1 MEVFMST
8 YPAISQRLSQSGSYS
23 LLVVQEWK
31 DTVKKSGMKLIDT
44 SLGDPREPTPL
55 FIRLALKDHVLP
67 ETSYPPGLGLPEL
80 RKAAANW
87 LGRRFGLS
95 YPERKIVPT
104 AGSKEAIFHFP
115 FILEPGL
122 RIAYPVPGYPVYE
135 NAIHLA
141 GHTPVPVL
149 LKPESGFAMRPSDLD
164 DLLMHGPLDAVW
176 VCSPHNP
183 TGTQLTRTQ
192 MQDLWLWCQTNHVL
206 LLSDECY
213 ADSVDPGQDLPPSF
227 LEWDGARSGSG
238 VLAFFSLSKRSG
250 MTGYRSGFVAGD
262 ERYIEAYQS
271 FRPHAGLAS
280 PSFVQRAAAVAW
292 ADDQHVRERAEI
304 FARKRR
310 VVWHAL
316 EKMGWAFVS
325 APSSLYVWTCL
336 PPGRPA
342 FQDARSY
349 LRELALE
356 TGIVATPGDCF
367 GPSPLVKPWL
377 RVALVPSAEQL
388 ANAMELWMAFDRRCT

>member
-1 MEVFMST
+1 MCAWPT
-8 YPAISQRLSQSGSYS
+8 ISRRLSQSGSYS

-31 DTVKKSGMKLIDT
+31 EAVKKSGKKLIDT
-44 SLGDPREPTPL
+44 SLGDPREPTPV
-55 FIRLALKDHVLP
+55 FIRETLKAHVLP
-67 ETSYPPGLGLPEL
+67 ETSYPPGMGLPEL
-80 RKAAANW
+80 RKAAADW

-95 YPERKIVPT
+95 YREQKIVPT
-104 AGSKEAIFHFP
+104 AGSKEGIFHFP
-115 FILEPGL
+115 YLLEPGL

-149 LKPESGFAMRPSDLD
+149 LKPENGFAMRPSDLEE
-164 DLLMHGPLDAVW
+164 LQRQGPLGAVW

-183 TGTQLTRTQ
+183 TGTQLTRAQ
-192 MQDLWLWCQTNHVL
+192 MQDLWSWCQRNHVL

-213 ADSVDPGQDLPPSF
+213 ADSVDPGEELPPSF
-227 LEWDGARSGSG
+227 LEWDGARPGSG

-262 ERYIEAYQS
+262 ETYISAYQT

-280 PSFVQRAAAVAW
+280 PDFVQRAAAAAW
-292 ADDQHVRERAEI
+292 ADDGHVQQRAEV
-304 FARKRR
+304 FAQKRR
-310 VVWHAL
+310 VVWQAL
-316 EKMGWAFVS
+316 AQMGWAYVP

-336 PPGRPA
+336 PPGRQSA
-342 FQDARSY
+342 QDVRSY

-367 GPSPLVKPWL
+367 GASPLVKPWL

-388 ANAMELWMAFDRRCT
+388 ADAMELWMAFDNRFA